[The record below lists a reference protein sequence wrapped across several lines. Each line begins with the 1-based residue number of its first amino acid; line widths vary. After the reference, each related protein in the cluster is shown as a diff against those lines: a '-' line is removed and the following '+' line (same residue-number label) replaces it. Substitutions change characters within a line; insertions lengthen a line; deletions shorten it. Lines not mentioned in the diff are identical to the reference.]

1 MSEVVTKAVQK
12 LGEKIESFDSV
23 AKFVITG
30 EGAIMIDEDGVRAGD
45 EDAEVTL
52 TASRET
58 FEGILN
64 GDVNPAT
71 AFMMGKLKIDGSMG
85 VAMQLGQKLSAAP
98 ACNRHPSI
106 SCRTIGRSLPAPS
119 GRRRAM
125 GSACAWRIGP
135 RMRHAA
141 AYCCSPGGPNIS
153 RNTPLSPIA

>member
-12 LGEKIESFDSV
+12 LGEKIDSFDSV

-64 GDVNPAT
+64 GDVNPA
-71 AFMMGKLKIDGSMG
+71 ASWDPPPGS
-85 VAMQLGQKLSAAP
+85 S
-98 ACNRHPSI
+98 S
-106 SCRTIGRSLPAPS
+106 
-119 GRRRAM
+119 
-125 GSACAWRIGP
+125 
-135 RMRHAA
+135 
-141 AYCCSPGGPNIS
+141 
-153 RNTPLSPIA
+153 

>member
-12 LGEKIESFDSV
+12 LGEKIDSFDSV

-45 EDAEVTL
+45 EDAEGTL

-71 AFMMGKLKIDGSMG
+71 AFMRGKLKIDGSMG
-85 VAMQLGQKLSAAP
+85 VAMQLGQKLS
-98 ACNRHPSI
+98 
-106 SCRTIGRSLPAPS
+106 
-119 GRRRAM
+119 
-125 GSACAWRIGP
+125 
-135 RMRHAA
+135 
-141 AYCCSPGGPNIS
+141 
-153 RNTPLSPIA
+153 